1 MSNSHAEILAVRLL
15 RKYLYK
21 ELGDFIQAQFQSD
34 ANSQSCSIFERVE
47 SPQSDL
53 QAIVKQY
60 RVRKNIRFSLFISSA
75 PCGDGRIFALA
86 DEVKQTTIDSKS
98 STRKSRGV
106 LRVKIES
113 GEGTIPTVNT
123 GERCQT
129 WDGIM
134 IGERIRVMSCS
145 DKLCKYNVVGVQGAL
160 LSHFIES
167 VYLESIVVGGHYHKA
182 HLTRAMYG
190 RLLNVRF
197 LRSVTFLALGVLFFY
212 QTPTCFKSLGENVL
226 PHGFHINKPNLSS
239 ITNNLVRKVSKS
251 SNKSLVWSEEFG
263 NSFEVLVGKTG
274 RTMEGIRIKSV

>member
-1 MSNSHAEILAVRLL
+1 MTNSHAEILAVRLL

-21 ELGDFIQAQFQSD
+21 ELGNFIQTQFQSD
-34 ANSQSCSIFERVE
+34 QNSESCSIFERVK

-53 QAIVKQY
+53 QAIFKQY

-86 DEVKQTTIDSKS
+86 DEVKQTNRWDDGSIDKF

-123 GERCQT
+123 AERFQT

-167 VYLESIVVGGHYHKA
+167 VYFESIVVGGHYHKT

-190 RLLNVRF
+190 RLLNAR
-197 LRSVTFLALGVLFFY
+197 Y
-212 QTPTCFKSLGENVL
+212 FKC
-226 PHGFHINKPNLSS
+226 S
-239 ITNNLVRKVSKS
+239 I
-251 SNKSLVWSEEFG
+251 F
-263 NSFEVLVGKTG
+263 SF
-274 RTMEGIRIKSV
+274 